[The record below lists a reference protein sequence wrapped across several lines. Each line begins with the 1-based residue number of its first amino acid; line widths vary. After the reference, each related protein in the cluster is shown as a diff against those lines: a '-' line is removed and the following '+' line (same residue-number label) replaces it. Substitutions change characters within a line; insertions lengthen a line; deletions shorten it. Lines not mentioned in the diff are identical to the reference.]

1 MNDTPDKR
9 NSDETVDEVDWWA
22 SRVVDREVEFADV
35 PADLRAR
42 VHARA
47 TDFAAVRTG
56 LSAIGAPGDVDEVGI
71 TRALRASRTPAKT
84 TWSRL
89 GGQLAMA
96 AALVA
101 IIAIGITTIGRDSR
115 SNDDLTAADQS
126 TMSSPLAKTADT
138 QAPASESQEVIEA
151 AGAAESEVMST
162 TGESVEIA
170 DMVELGQLT
179 NGWWTTPPTMSPAAM
194 CPLAEGMR
202 RVDMDVMFDGIP
214 AEIHFASNNLKVVAT
229 SDCMVLASITP

>member
-9 NSDETVDEVDWWA
+9 NSDETVDVVDWWA

-56 LSAIGAPGDVDEVGI
+56 LSAIGAPGVIDDI
-71 TRALRASRTPAKT
+71 AIARAIRSAKT
-84 TWSRL
+84 APRSSWRRI
-89 GGQLAMA
+89 GGPLSMA
-96 AALVA
+96 AALIGV
-101 IIAIGITTIGRDSR
+101 IAIGITTIGRDSR

-179 NGWWTTPPTMSPAAM
+179 NSWWTTPPTMSPAAM

-214 AEIHFASNNLKVVAT
+214 AEIHFASNNLKVVAL